1 MQMPEPVRDQNNGTQ
16 SATRMLRYRT
26 EMSDAGMPMPAA
38 SVLMPMPGYDHDE
51 YVEYVLPIAAAI
63 TWLLG
68 DTFLIVCCC
77 PFYLQVS
84 LKFCVVLVAVLG
96 QQASGQCNY
105 PFNG

>member
-1 MQMPEPVRDQNNGTQ
+1 
-16 SATRMLRYRT
+16 
-26 EMSDAGMPMPAA
+26 MSDAGMPMPVA
-38 SVLMPMPGYDHDE
+38 SVLMPMTAASVMMPMPSYDQYE
-51 YVEYVLPIAAAI
+51 YVQYVFTIAAAI
-63 TWLLG
+63 TWLVR

-96 QQASGQCNY
+96 QKASGQCNY